1 MKLDAFDAALVREL
15 QRDGRVSYQLLAQS
29 LGVSR
34 EAARAR
40 VHRLLES
47 GTVRVV
53 GIVRPWVVGIGA
65 VAHVSLDVEGPGRPA
80 AEVAAARPAS
90 SFVSCTAG
98 ARAVV
103 AELRVADEAALE
115 REFAVLRSAPGV
127 RGIEVFRCTRLVRDA
142 YSPATDP
149 AVDPAPGSAADP
161 EAAPGSEPTADVP
174 DVPAAPAAPAVERP
188 PAVDEVDR
196 TLLGLL
202 QADGR
207 ASFAA
212 LAERVGLS
220 QPATRARV
228 LRLLQS
234 GAVHVT
240 GLVDS
245 RAVGVREAVGVG
257 LTVRGGAAAAAAAAA
272 RLPGINYVAA
282 GYGRFDVVCG
292 VDATDRPALLATLD
306 SLRASAG
313 VVRLESW
320 YHLEIVKESYT
331 YDLPV

>member
-1 MKLDAFDAALVREL
+1 MMLDAFDAALVREL
-15 QRDGRVSYQLLAQS
+15 QQDGRVSYQRLAEL

-53 GIVRPWVVGIGA
+53 GIVRPWVVGLGA

-80 AEVAAARPAS
+80 AEAAAARRS
-90 SFVSCTAG
+90 TSFVSCTAG
-98 ARAVV
+98 ARSVV

-142 YSPATDP
+142 YSPAAAPLAAAPLSAAPLAADGLPTTDP
-149 AVDPAPGSAADP
+149 VADPANG
-161 EAAPGSEPTADVP
+161 
-174 DVPAAPAAPAVERP
+174 PAAGPAAARWPV
-188 PAVDEVDR
+188 VDEVDR

-212 LAERVGLS
+212 LAERIGLS

-228 LRLLQS
+228 LRLLQT

-257 LTVRGGAAAAAAAAA
+257 LTVRGGAVAAAAAVA
-272 RLPGINYVAA
+272 RLPGVNYAAA

-292 VDATDRPALLATLD
+292 VDAGDRPALLAGLD
-306 SLRASAG
+306 ALRASEG

-331 YDLPV
+331 YDLPL

>member
-15 QRDGRVSYQLLAQS
+15 QQDGRVSYQRLAES

-142 YSPATDP
+142 YSPAADPAGAREAGAEVAPAVPATDP
-149 AVDPAPGSAADP
+149 AAPA
-161 EAAPGSEPTADVP
+161 
-174 DVPAAPAAPAVERP
+174 VPAAPSVERP

-257 LTVRGGAAAAAAAAA
+257 LTVRGGASAAAAAAA
-272 RLPGINYVAA
+272 RLPGINYLAA

-292 VDATDRPALLATLD
+292 VDASDRPALLATLD
-306 SLRASAG
+306 ALRASAG

-331 YDLPV
+331 YDLPL